1 MNSPLPASIRRQAAE
16 WLVRLDHQT
25 DAETRQAFAE
35 WLALDPQHASAI
47 ARLQRH
53 LEPLQTLPAQPA
65 TATLRRAARNQ
76 RHGRNIAS
84 LALLAMIGASTL
96 LGSYSMQQGLMFADL
111 HTASGERQH
120 QRLAD
125 GSQIDLDSDSAVD
138 LDFNPQQRRVK
149 LLRGEILVEVAKDPT
164 RPFHVV
170 TAQGSIRALGT
181 RFLVEQLDDATQVTM
196 LESATRIEAGGRSQ
210 TLDAGQRLRFEASGP
225 GTVEQVDSQALQNA
239 WDDRQLLAYNQP
251 LTDVLERLARHRKG
265 LVLFDRQ
272 ALSALRVTVMLPT
285 DDGDRALRLLART
298 LPIEVRHYTP
308 WLTRV
313 TLLPEQKNN

>member
-1 MNSPLPASIRRQAAE
+1 MPLVSTRLLAVALVLASAPLAATS
-16 WLVRLDHQT
+16 LD
-25 DAETRQAFAE
+25 A
-35 WLALDPQHASAI
+35 ALDES
-47 ARLQRH
+47 
-53 LEPLQTLPAQPA
+53 
-65 TATLRRAARNQ
+65 
-76 RHGRNIAS
+76 
-84 LALLAMIGASTL
+84 
-96 LGSYSMQQGLMFADL
+96 
-111 HTASGERQH
+111 
-120 QRLAD
+120 QRLAAEAKA
-125 GSQIDLDSDSAVD
+125 SQG
-138 LDFNPQQRRVK
+138 R
-149 LLRGEILVEVAKDPT
+149 
-164 RPFHVV
+164 
-170 TAQGSIRALGT
+170 
-181 RFLVEQLDDATQVTM
+181 VEQLDDATQVTM

-210 TLDAGQRLRFEASGP
+210 TLDAGQRLRFDASGP

-285 DDGDRALRLLART
+285 DDSDRALRLLART

>member
-1 MNSPLPASIRRQAAE
+1 MNSSLPHSIRRQAAE

-25 DAETRQAFAE
+25 DAETRQAFTE

-47 ARLQRH
+47 ARLQGH
-53 LEPLQTLPAQPA
+53 LAPLQTLPAQPA
-65 TATLRRAARNQ
+65 TATLRRAASSR
-76 RHGRNIAS
+76 RHGRSIAS
-84 LALLAMIGASTL
+84 LALLAMVGL

-138 LDFNPQQRRVK
+138 LDFDPQQRRVK
-149 LLRGEILVEVAKDPT
+149 LLRGEILVEVAKDPA
-164 RPFHVV
+164 RPFSVV
-170 TAQGSIRALGT
+170 TVQGSIRALGT

-196 LESATRIEAGGRSQ
+196 LESATRIDAGGRSQ
-210 TLDAGQRLRFEASGP
+210 TLNAGQRLRFDANGP
-225 GTVEQVDSQALQNA
+225 GAVEQVDSQALQNA

-265 LVLFDRQ
+265 LVLFDKQ

-285 DDGDRALRLLART
+285 DDSDRALRLLART
-298 LPIEVRHYTP
+298 LPIEISHYTP

-313 TLLPEQKNN
+313 TLVTKQKNN

>member
-1 MNSPLPASIRRQAAE
+1 MNSSLPHSIRRQAAE

-25 DAETRQAFAE
+25 DAETRQAFTE

-47 ARLQRH
+47 ARLQGH
-53 LEPLQTLPAQPA
+53 LAPLQTLPAQPA
-65 TATLRRAARNQ
+65 TATLRRAASSR
-76 RHGRNIAS
+76 RHGRSIAS
-84 LALLAMIGASTL
+84 LALLAMVGL

-138 LDFNPQQRRVK
+138 LDFDPQQRRVK
-149 LLRGEILVEVAKDPT
+149 LLRGEILVEVAKDPA
-164 RPFHVV
+164 RPFSVV

-196 LESATRIEAGGRSQ
+196 LESATRIDAGGRSQ
-210 TLDAGQRLRFEASGP
+210 TLNAGQRLRFDANGP
-225 GTVEQVDSQALQNA
+225 GAVEQVDSQALQNA

-265 LVLFDRQ
+265 LVLFDKQ

-285 DDGDRALRLLART
+285 DDSDRALRLLART
-298 LPIEVRHYTP
+298 LPIEISHYTP

-313 TLLPEQKNN
+313 TLVTKQQNN